1 MKKHLLLSATLTTL
15 ALAGCHKQAPPGE
28 NRPGLPSATV
38 QTALVSAGT
47 NQAIEQVVGT
57 VRARNTA
64 LVSAKVSGRVK
75 TLVNQIGRAVK
86 AGELLAEI
94 DAAEIAARVEQA
106 RAGLDNATRE
116 LNRFQKLLDQ
126 KAVTLSEFEAVE
138 SRHRIAKA
146 MVSESETMLSYTR
159 VESPFDGVISRKLT
173 DVGDLA
179 SPGRPLVEVEAL
191 GSLRFETD
199 LAEALASRIHL
210 GETLAV
216 QIDGVAAPLR
226 ATVAEI
232 APAANP
238 LSRTLMVK
246 LDLPQNEDLRAGQ
259 FGRLSVP
266 VKGNTNL
273 RVPAAALVR
282 RGQLEILFVAEQGKA
297 RLRLVRTG
305 KRLAD
310 QIEIL
315 AGLEAGETIVT
326 DGHAKLRDGQPLT
339 LAEVR

>member
-28 NRPGLPSATV
+28 NRPDLPSATV
-38 QTALVSAGT
+38 QTALVSGGT